1 MTQILKLLDSVILLF
16 YYTQDHADL
25 FSIYAEVAWQKCK
38 QGFFLYQSQ
47 DIASP

>member
-16 YYTQDHADL
+16 YYTQDHVDL

-38 QGFFLYQSQ
+38 QGFFC
-47 DIASP
+47 INHKT